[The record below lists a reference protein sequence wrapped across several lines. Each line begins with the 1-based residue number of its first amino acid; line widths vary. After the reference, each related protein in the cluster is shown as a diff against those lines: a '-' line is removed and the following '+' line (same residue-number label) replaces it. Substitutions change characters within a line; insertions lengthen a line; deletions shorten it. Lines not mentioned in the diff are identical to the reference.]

1 MLLPLDQVSTRDR
14 LAHLLLDCLCE
25 YTIQRGQAMTDHTPN
40 LTDHDVLDRARTCLQ
55 KHLPLH
61 ADGSACTTQDLLQV
75 LLGVAVNRSTIEAI
89 CTDLLHTP
97 DPETIR
103 RYLNTQLRVQDLSA
117 LLDHVNAALT
127 DKLPEG
133 LWTEARDVAIDFTD
147 RPYYGTLPQ
156 ADGLWVGG
164 QAKA

>member
-1 MLLPLDQVSTRDR
+1 MVAILDRTLVRDW
-14 LAHLLLDCLCE
+14 LAQSLLDCSYE
-25 YTIQRGQAMTDHTPN
+25 HTIQGGQAMTDHTPT
-40 LTDHDVLDRARTCLQ
+40 LTDQDVLDRARSRLQ

-61 ADGSACTTQDLLQV
+61 ADGSVCTTTDLLQV

-89 CTDLLHTP
+89 CADLLHTP

-103 RYLNTQLRVQDLSA
+103 RYLNTQLRVQDLPA

-127 DKLPEG
+127 DKLPEW

-147 RPYYGTLPQ
+147 RPS
-156 ADGLWVGG
+156 
-164 QAKA
+164 